1 MWIKWATGAEREE
14 FERLLADDA
23 FKAVKTMGTTWFEQG
38 LEQGLL
44 AVPEDQKTVI
54 EEIDVIDVMLTK
66 QFIASAL
73 TAVDAGV

>member
-1 MWIKWATGAEREE
+1 
-14 FERLLADDA
+14 
-23 FKAVKTMGTTWFEQG
+23 MGTTWFEQG

-54 EEIDVIDVMLTK
+54 EEIDVINAMLTK

-73 TAVDAGV
+73 TPVDAGV